1 MSSRNDER
9 LETAAN
15 QAVAVVTTLGVK
27 ALWQWWR
34 KRRERK
40 RVYNTS
46 AGKAAALD
54 YYKAYERHWPE

>member
-27 ALWQWWR
+27 ALWQRWR

-40 RVYNTS
+40 R
-46 AGKAAALD
+46 ARK
-54 YYKAYERHWPE
+54 ERHD

>member
-1 MSSRNDER
+1 MSTKNSER

-15 QAVAVVTTLGVK
+15 QAVAVATTLGVK

-40 RVYNTS
+40 R
-46 AGKAAALD
+46 ARKQ
-54 YYKAYERHWPE
+54 RHG

>member
-40 RVYNTS
+40 R
-46 AGKAAALD
+46 ARK
-54 YYKAYERHWPE
+54 ERHD

>member
-1 MSSRNDER
+1 MSSRNNER

-34 KRRERK
+34 TRRQR
-40 RVYNTS
+40 RR
-46 AGKAAALD
+46 ARRAAKAIASNSHD
-54 YYKAYERHWPE
+54 

>member
-9 LETAAN
+9 LETAGN
-15 QAVAVVTTLGVK
+15 HAVAVVTTLGVK

-40 RVYNTS
+40 R
-46 AGKAAALD
+46 ARK
-54 YYKAYERHWPE
+54 ERHD

>member
-40 RVYNTS
+40 RARKQRN
-46 AGKAAALD
+46 G
-54 YYKAYERHWPE
+54 

>member
-40 RVYNTS
+40 R
-46 AGKAAALD
+46 ARKEHHD
-54 YYKAYERHWPE
+54 